1 MADYAGKIA
10 EFVVNNRDWIKETR
24 EQSIRDWSGFGADA
38 ATIRSNANA
47 ELYRKIEI
55 EIGVPESHRVD
66 FDFLQDNFNLNVFRG
81 KLETVA
87 AKISDWYDVEEVEDR
102 PWYGVVSR
110 VNFVPGGASDPS
122 LVYRGYEFNYWE
134 IEDMTIDM
142 YRDDLRDQ
150 FPDDEYL
157 VSIDFELG
165 GDGAD
170 DNWTDWLRDNADRV
184 RGELDAMI
192 HHGAPRFWKN

>member
-81 KLETVA
+81 KLETIA

-122 LVYRGYEFNYWE
+122 LVYRGHEFSYWQ
-134 IEDMTIDM
+134 IEDMAIDM

-184 RGELDAMI
+184 KGELDAMI